1 MLPSRHWQDNKI
13 IKATDDVVGAAEA
26 AAVTVWYRYSVIK
39 GVEETLG
46 RRANEDT
53 AADVRRRR
61 RRRRSAQIRL
71 MVVS

>member
-1 MLPSRHWQDNKI
+1 M
-13 IKATDDVVGAAEA
+13 GAAEA

-61 RRRRSAQIRL
+61 RRRCAQIRL